1 MKPVENQPRQC
12 TIHPQITIL
21 EINMSPEDVK
31 KLIEDGV
38 EGAQAIISGEGCNLE
53 CTVISDAF
61 EGKTMLAEQ
70 KMVYATVNHLIQTG
84 ELHALGI
91 KAFTKSEWAGQQA

>member
-1 MKPVENQPRQC
+1 MRPVENQARQC

-21 EINMSPEDVK
+21 EIDMSPDDVK

-38 EGAQAIISGEGCNLE
+38 EGAEAIISGEGCNLE

-91 KAFTKSEWAGQQA
+91 KAFTRSEWADLQA

>member
-1 MKPVENQPRQC
+1 
-12 TIHPQITIL
+12 
-21 EINMSPEDVK
+21 MSAEDVK
-31 KLIEDGV
+31 KLIEDGI

-53 CTVISDAF
+53 AIVISDVF

-91 KAFTKSEWAGQQA
+91 KAYTNAEWAEQKA

>member
-1 MKPVENQPRQC
+1 
-12 TIHPQITIL
+12 
-21 EINMSPEDVK
+21 MSPDDVK

-38 EGAQAIISGEGCNLE
+38 EGAEAIISGEGCNLE
-53 CTVISDAF
+53 CTVISDVF
-61 EGKTMLAEQ
+61 EGKSMLAEQ

-91 KAFTKSEWAGQQA
+91 KAYTKAEWAALQG

>member
-1 MKPVENQPRQC
+1 
-12 TIHPQITIL
+12 
-21 EINMSPEDVK
+21 MSPEDVK

-38 EGAQAIISGEGCNLE
+38 EGAEAIISGEGCNLE
-53 CTVISDAF
+53 ATVISDAF
-61 EGKTMLAEQ
+61 EGKSMLAEQ

-91 KAFTKSEWAGQQA
+91 KAFTRDEWANQKS

>member
-1 MKPVENQPRQC
+1 
-12 TIHPQITIL
+12 
-21 EINMSPEDVK
+21 MSPEDVK

-38 EGAQAIISGEGCNLE
+38 EGSEAIISGEGCNLE
-53 CTVISDAF
+53 AIVISDAF

-70 KMVYATVNHLIQTG
+70 KLVFATVNHLIQSG

-91 KAFTKSEWAGQQA
+91 KAYTKGEWAEQNS

>member
-1 MKPVENQPRQC
+1 
-12 TIHPQITIL
+12 
-21 EINMSPEDVK
+21 MSAEDVK

-53 CTVISDAF
+53 AIVISDVF
-61 EGKTMLAEQ
+61 EGKTMLVEQ

-91 KAFTKSEWAGQQA
+91 KAYTKTEWEEEKKS